1 MHREPRTRCSQEQ
14 RLLAHAHP
22 SQSDQCAR
30 TVGSLRLPGSGLFS
44 MMLQPIS
51 PRRSGEFSTHKSSSC
66 ADTLLVVTIRKS
78 IAATKHR
85 ILHIFICLV
94 VFADEDGR
102 AEDGGPQAALVA
114 DGGLRDVHGAHDL
127 VGNPV

>member
-1 MHREPRTRCSQEQ
+1 MCQNGG
-14 RLLAHAHP
+14 
-22 SQSDQCAR
+22 C
-30 TVGSLRLPGSGLFS
+30 LRLPGSGLFS

-51 PRRSGEFSTHKSSSC
+51 PRHSGEFSTHKGSSC
-66 ADTLLVVTIRKS
+66 ADTLLFVTIRKS

-85 ILHIFICLV
+85 ILPIFICLV

-127 VGNPV
+127 VGNPVDFFFFVERQIRIEFHV